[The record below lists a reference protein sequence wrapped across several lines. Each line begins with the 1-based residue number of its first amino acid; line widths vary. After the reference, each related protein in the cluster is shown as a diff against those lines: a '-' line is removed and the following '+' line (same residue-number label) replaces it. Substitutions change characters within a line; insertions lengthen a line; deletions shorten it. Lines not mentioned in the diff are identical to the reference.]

1 MRSEDRAPIVTVPN
15 PEPGRPYTVEF
26 RFPEFTA
33 IYPTTSEP
41 VFATVSI
48 RYVPGETCLE
58 TVSLKGYLGSFRS
71 VTMYYEGMVN
81 RILDDLLAA
90 CRPRE
95 MDITGQFMVRGGI
108 ESTVTAR
115 FKPGGAFG

>member
-1 MRSEDRAPIVTVPN
+1 MRSEDLDPIVTVPN

-48 RYVPGETCLE
+48 RYVPGEICLE

-90 CRPRE
+90 CSPRE
-95 MDITGQFMVRGGI
+95 MDVTGQFTVRGGI

-115 FKPGGAFG
+115 FEAGGGCD

>member
-1 MRSEDRAPIVTVPN
+1 MRSEDLDPIVTVPN

-48 RYVPGETCLE
+48 RYVAGETCLE

-90 CRPRE
+90 CSPRE
-95 MDITGQFMVRGGI
+95 MDVTGQFTVRGGI

-115 FKPGGAFG
+115 FEAGGGCD